1 MMIKLKQTE
10 ALDLLGILKSVP
22 TEKLAVD
29 GKKKYKALTLKRF
42 VVKELEEKNK
52 EWLDLIKQASEIN
65 KKGITDLNEFKK
77 ELQEANPGSEETP
90 EMKDAR
96 EEQEKIAM
104 EEIVKN
110 HATLGVKA
118 LYYRTLSLTR
128 FEPINAE
135 NDKDIEI
142 ELSEEE
148 KKNQLEFVKDIIER
162 VALDVYPLETEV
174 ATLGDKLKVCLKD

>member
-52 EWLDLIKQASEIN
+52 EWLDLIKQESEIT

-96 EEQEKIAM
+96 EEQK
-104 EEIVKN
+104 K
-110 HATLGVKA
+110 K
-118 LYYRTLSLTR
+118 
-128 FEPINAE
+128 
-135 NDKDIEI
+135 
-142 ELSEEE
+142 
-148 KKNQLEFVKDIIER
+148 KKNRKIFK
-162 VALDVYPLETEV
+162 
-174 ATLGDKLKVCLKD
+174 KK